1 MKTFKRAN
9 NILGWIV
16 FAIAAVTYLMTIEP
30 TASFWDCGEFIVS
43 AYKLEVG
50 HPPGNPIFML
60 TANLFTQLTSDP
72 SLKAAMV
79 NSMSAIFSALTIL
92 FLFWT
97 ITHLARKIFVPDGGK
112 NPMPVS
118 KMIAILGCGAV
129 GALAYT
135 WSDTFWFSAVEGE
148 VYAFSSLMTAL
159 VFWMILKWEDVADEP
174 HSDRWLVLIAYMM
187 GVSIAV
193 HLLNLLCIPAIVLVY
208 YYKKY
213 PRPNL
218 KGSLIALLI
227 SFVIVGAMLYGII
240 QGLMKV
246 AGWFELLFVNGFGLP
261 YNTGVGFYIF
271 TVFAVLAWG
280 MWETMREKYNP
291 VKAKIAFLL
300 SIALLGIPFI
310 GNHPGLGIGI
320 LVILG
325 IYFFNSKKL
334 NPVALNTILTGL
346 FVITIGYSS
355 YALIMIRSSA
365 NTPMDQNSPEDIFT
379 LREYLSREQYG
390 KTPLLYGPSF
400 VAEPK
405 RLREGNILR
414 TATKDG
420 GPVWAQIAKSNS
432 TEKDRYFVS
441 RRDESVV
448 YPDELCTIFPRM
460 YSREHVDAYKAWSNF
475 KGKRARYKEYEG
487 GPTRAVIVPTFFE
500 NLRFFFT
507 YQVNYMYWRYF
518 MWNFAGRQN
527 EIQGNGEISN
537 GNWIS
542 GIKFIDKWHTGPQD
556 HLPDFIAK
564 NKGHNQFYMLP
575 LLLGILGIFFQIYS
589 GKKGTQDF
597 WVVFFLFFM
606 TGLAIVLYLN
616 QTPNQPRERDYAY
629 AGSFY
634 AFCIWIG
641 LGVGMIEKLLHKY
654 AKLPQLQAAIA
665 ATVLCLLI
673 PIQMVS
679 QTWDDHDRSKRY
691 LNRDFG
697 YNYLSTCEPNAVIFT
712 MGDNDTFPLWYAQ
725 EVEGYRTD
733 VRVCNLSYLQTDW
746 YIDQMKRQAYES
758 APLPIS
764 WKRTEY
770 IQGKHDIAFVL
781 DPGDKPQDIA
791 YALARIKSDDLRVKR
806 VGDHPPVD
814 NIRTNW
820 LYIPVDTAAA
830 VRSGVVKPENAHW
843 MQDRMDIYLGPQYN
857 DKREVVVAGKEAL
870 YKQEMMILDMLRN
883 NQDWS
888 RPFYFATTV
897 GPDQY
902 VRLED
907 YFRQDGIAY
916 RIVPYDVTQEGRN
929 IDTNIL
935 YENMMKKYRWG
946 NLEEPGLFIDSNSM
960 RMSKIFRSMFG
971 VLGKRLVAEGKNEKA
986 IEAMDYALKSIPDYN
1001 VPYDFYSMN
1010 QISETYQMAGDT
1022 AKAKQ
1027 INDIMVESLSKE
1039 LNWYTRLNDKDY
1051 ASVSSD
1057 VYRSLNVMGY
1067 FLQFYEVVDPEKY
1080 QSLSGDYSRYAQ
1092 RFENVMWKMD
1102 RSGANK

>member
-1 MKTFKRAN
+1 MKTFKLVN

-16 FAIAAVTYLMTIEP
+16 FAIAAVTYLVTIEP
-30 TASFWDCGEFIVS
+30 TASFWDCGEFISS

-50 HPPGNPIFML
+50 HPPGNPIFMMA
-60 TANLFTQLTSDP
+60 ANLFTQLTSDT
-72 SLKAAMV
+72 SLKAMMV

-97 ITHLARKIFVPDGGK
+97 ITHLARKIFVRDGRT
-112 NPMPVS
+112 PMTVS
-118 KMIAILGCGAV
+118 KMIAILGCGVV

-148 VYAFSSLMTAL
+148 VYAFSSLMTGL
-159 VFWMILKWEDVADEP
+159 VFWVILKWEDVAGEP
-174 HSDRWLVLIAYMM
+174 HSDRWLILIAYLM
-187 GVSIAV
+187 GISIAV

-213 PRPNL
+213 PNPNL

-227 SFVIVGAMLYGII
+227 SFVIVGVMLYGII

-246 AGWFELLFVNGFGLP
+246 AGWFELLFVNGLGLP
-261 YNTGVGFYIF
+261 YNTGTGFYIF
-271 TVFAVLAWG
+271 LVFAALGWG
-280 MWETMREKYNP
+280 IWETMSEKFNP
-291 VKAKIAFLL
+291 VRAKIAFLF
-300 SIALLGIPFI
+300 SIALLGIPFFGNNPWI
-310 GNHPGLGIGI
+310 GIVI

-325 IYFFNSKKL
+325 VFFFSSKKL
-334 NPVALNTILTGL
+334 NPAALNTILISL

-355 YALIMIRSSA
+355 YALIMIRSAA
-365 NTPMDQNSPEDIFT
+365 NTPMDQNSPEDVFT

-390 KTPLLYGPSF
+390 ETPLLYGQTF
-400 VAEPK
+400 VAESK
-405 RLREGNILR
+405 KTRDGNLLIP
-414 TATKDG
+414 ATKDN
-420 GPVWAQIAKSNS
+420 GPVWRQIAKSDS
-432 TEKDRYFVS
+432 TEKDHYFVS
-441 RRDESVV
+441 RRSESLL

-460 YSREHVDAYKAWSNF
+460 YSKDHAEAYKGWVDF
-475 KGKRARYKEYEG
+475 KGKRVRFKEMDG
-487 GPTRAVIVPTFFE
+487 GPSSVVIAPTFLE
-500 NLRFFFT
+500 NLHFFFS
-507 YQVNYMYWRYF
+507 YQVNFMYWRYF

-527 EIQGNGEISN
+527 EIQGNGEVAN
-537 GNWIS
+537 GNWIT
-542 GIKFIDKWHTGPQD
+542 GIKFLDEMRVGPQD
-556 HLPDFIAK
+556 NLPDFIAE
-564 NKGHNQFYMLP
+564 NKGHNKFYLLP

-641 LGVGMIEKLLHKY
+641 LGVGLIEKLLRRIKIP
-654 AKLPQLQAAIA
+654 ALPAAIIA
-665 ATVLCLLI
+665 SVLCVLV

-691 LNRDFG
+691 LSRDFG
-697 YNYLSTCEPNAVIFT
+697 FNYLSTCEPNAVIFT

-770 IQGKHDIAFVL
+770 IQGKHDVAYIL
-781 DPGDKPQDIA
+781 DPGDNPQDVA
-791 YALARIKSDDLRVKR
+791 YALARVKSDDNRVKR
-806 VGDHPPVD
+806 VGDYPPID
-814 NIRTNW
+814 NIRTNI

-830 VRSGVVKPENAHW
+830 VKSGTVKPEDAGW
-843 MQDRMDIYLGPQYN
+843 MTDKMYIYLGPKYN
-857 DKREVVVAGKEAL
+857 TNQEIVQPEKKAL
-870 YKQEMMILDMLRN
+870 FKQEMMILDMLRN

-902 VRLED
+902 VRLD
-907 YFRQDGIAY
+907 NYFRQDGVAY
-916 RIVPYDVTQEGRN
+916 RVVPYDITQDGRN
-929 IDTNIL
+929 IDTDIL
-935 YENMMKKYRWG
+935 YENLMHKYRWG
-946 NLEEPGLFIDSNSM
+946 NMEEPGLFIDSNSG
-960 RMSKIFRSMFG
+960 RMARVFRSMFG
-971 VLGKRLVAEGKNEKA
+971 TLGTRLAAEGKKEKA
-986 IEAMDYALKSIPDYN
+986 IEAMDYGLKSIPDYN

-1010 QISETYQMAGDT
+1010 QIANGYIMAGDT
-1022 AKAKQ
+1022 VKATQ
-1027 INDIMVESLSKE
+1027 INDKLVESISKE
-1039 LNWYTRLNDKDY
+1039 LDWYTRLSDDKYISMYREVNNDLY
-1051 ASVSSD
+1051 
-1057 VYRSLNVMGY
+1057 LMGY
-1067 FLQFYEVVDPEKY
+1067 FLQFYEVINPKKYESLLADYNRYYQRLEKI
-1080 QSLSGDYSRYAQ
+1080 SK
-1092 RFENVMWKMD
+1092 KMN
-1102 RSGANK
+1102 RGGANR

>member
-1 MKTFKRAN
+1 
-9 NILGWIV
+9 L
-16 FAIAAVTYLMTIEP
+16 
-30 TASFWDCGEFIVS
+30 
-43 AYKLEVG
+43 
-50 HPPGNPIFML
+50 
-60 TANLFTQLTSDP
+60 
-72 SLKAAMV
+72 
-79 NSMSAIFSALTIL
+79 
-92 FLFWT
+92 
-97 ITHLARKIFVPDGGK
+97 
-112 NPMPVS
+112 
-118 KMIAILGCGAV
+118 
-129 GALAYT
+129 
-135 WSDTFWFSAVEGE
+135 
-148 VYAFSSLMTAL
+148 
-159 VFWMILKWEDVADEP
+159 
-174 HSDRWLVLIAYMM
+174 
-187 GVSIAV
+187 
-193 HLLNLLCIPAIVLVY
+193 
-208 YYKKY
+208 
-213 PRPNL
+213 
-218 KGSLIALLI
+218 
-227 SFVIVGAMLYGII
+227 
-240 QGLMKV
+240 
-246 AGWFELLFVNGFGLP
+246 
-261 YNTGVGFYIF
+261 
-271 TVFAVLAWG
+271 VFAVLAWG
-280 MWETMREKYNP
+280 IWETMREKYHP

-310 GNHPGLGIGI
+310 GNHPVVGIVILGI
-320 LVILG
+320 VG

-334 NPVALNTILTGL
+334 NPAALNTILISL

-390 KTPLLYGPSF
+390 QTPLLYGQTF
-400 VAEPK
+400 VAGTK
-405 RLREGNILR
+405 KVVEGNMLS

-420 GPVWAQIAKSNS
+420 GPVWAQIAKSDPA
-432 TEKDRYFVS
+432 EKDRYFVS
-441 RRDESVV
+441 RRSESIL

-460 YSREHVDAYKAWSNF
+460 FSREHAEAYKGWCNF
-475 KGKRARYKEYEG
+475 EGKRVRYKEYDG
-487 GPTRAVIVPTFFE
+487 GPTRVIIAPTFFE

-507 YQVNYMYWRYF
+507 YQVNFMYWRYF

-527 EIQGNGEISN
+527 DIQGSGEVSN

-542 GIKFIDKWHTGPQD
+542 GIKFIDQWRTGPQD

-564 NKGHNQFYMLP
+564 NKGYNKFYMLP

-641 LGVGMIEKLLHKY
+641 LGVGMIEKLLRKY
-654 AKLPQLQAAIA
+654 IKLPQLQTAVA

-770 IQGKHDIAFVL
+770 IQGKHDAALVL
-781 DPGDKPQDIA
+781 SPSDKPQDVA

-814 NIRTNW
+814 NLRTYQ

-830 VRSGVVKPENAHW
+830 IRSGVVKQEQADW
-843 MQDRMDIYLGPQYN
+843 MQDRMDIYLGPAYN
-857 DKREVVVAGKEAL
+857 ANQEVTVAAKDVL

-888 RPFYFATTV
+888 RPFYFAATV

-902 VRLED
+902 LRMEN

-916 RIVPYDVTQEGRN
+916 RVVPYDVTAGEARN
-929 IDTNIL
+929 IDTDIL
-935 YENMMKKYRWG
+935 YENLMKKYRWG
-946 NLEEPGLFIDSNSM
+946 NLEKPGLYIDSNSM
-960 RMSKIFRSMFG
+960 RMSKIFRAMFG
-971 VLGKRLVAEGKNEKA
+971 TLGVRLIAEGKTEKA
-986 IEAMDYALKSIPDYN
+986 IEAMDYAVKSIPDYN
-1001 VPYDFYSMN
+1001 VPYDVYSMN
-1010 QISETYQMAGDT
+1010 QIAQTYMAAGDT

-1027 INDIMVESLSKE
+1027 INDILTETILKE
-1039 LNWYTRLNDKDY
+1039 LDWYTRLSDKDY
-1051 ASVSSD
+1051 ASVYGEVD
-1057 VYRSLNVMGY
+1057 RDLYMMGY
-1067 FLQFYEVVDPEKY
+1067 FIQFYEAIDPKKY
-1080 QSLSGDYSRYAQ
+1080 NSLIGDYSRYAQ
-1092 RFENVMWKMD
+1092 RRDNAARKMN
-1102 RSGANK
+1102 RGGANK